1 MTKAERIYNDT
12 KMECRQHIRAWG
24 YMTNPDGT
32 ACGFNRPA
40 YGDDEHICTRTLNDL
55 DKLLAADRRRID
67 FDKRHGFWNEEK
79 DTLKEQTLNMV
90 ETTLRNARRALA
102 EW

>member
-12 KMECRQHIRAWG
+12 KLECRYHIRTWG

-40 YGDDEHICTRTLNDL
+40 YGDNEHICTRTLNAL
-55 DKLLAADRRRID
+55 EKLLAADRRRID
-67 FDKRHGFWNEEK
+67 FDKRHGFFNAEK
-79 DTLKEQTLNMV
+79 DTLNEQTLNMV
-90 ETTLRNARRALA
+90 ETTIRNARRALVD
-102 EW
+102 